1 MIVAISA
8 LGSLPSIRPLANIDL
23 GSVGGVGSVG
33 NVGGMS
39 PTSGTDFAGAVT
51 NALESV
57 TQKQNVA
64 DGVSQQASLGRLQD
78 VHEFTIAT
86 TEASLATELTVAVR
100 NRALEAYNTI
110 MQMGV

>member
-1 MIVAISA
+1 MAISA
-8 LGSLPSIRPLANIDL
+8 LGSLPSIRPLNNL
-23 GSVGGVGSVG
+23 NVGSVG
-33 NVGGMS
+33 NVPG
-39 PTSGTDFAGAVT
+39 TSATNGQDFGSAVT

-57 TQKQNVA
+57 TQKQNNA
-64 DGVSQQASLGRLQD
+64 DAVSQQASLGRLQD

>member
-1 MIVAISA
+1 MAISA
-8 LGSLPSIRPLANIDL
+8 LGSLPSIRPLNNL
-23 GSVGGVGSVG
+23 NVG
-33 NVGGMS
+33 NVAG
-39 PTSGTDFAGAVT
+39 TSATNGQDFGSSVA

-64 DGVSQQASLGRLQD
+64 DNVSQQASLGRLQD